1 MVLYRILKIK
11 ESVRPLKLGG
21 LGRGHKQR
29 KFCILILKLTFPMK
43 DSFDLAVI
51 LPLYCVLSP
60 LFCESLC
67 YAKGN
72 FLMVKISKY

>member
-1 MVLYRILKIK
+1 
-11 ESVRPLKLGG
+11 
-21 LGRGHKQR
+21 
-29 KFCILILKLTFPMK
+29 MK

-60 LFCESLC
+60 LFRESLC